1 MTPTDE
7 ALLSLLRLLKQ
18 QDYRFVTPTPA
29 THARVIA
36 RPDRKRARSLED
48 ILGWS
53 LPFEPSVI
61 DPQIMEYLDEA
72 EALMK
77 TDGMLH
83 SLVRVSSLG
92 DCLYVHSAFPT
103 DDQDA
108 VFFGPDSYR
117 FADLIKA
124 EIADHTLGSGKRVVD
139 VGSGA
144 GVGAIVIGRLLPH
157 ASVAM
162 TEINA
167 AALRFARINAA
178 AANVSAT
185 AHHGNCIEGIEGTID
200 IALANPPYLIDAQQ
214 RLYRDGGAF
223 HGGQIS
229 CDMAEAILPR
239 LNRAGRFILYSGSA
253 IICGTDAL
261 KDRLNALAEKHH
273 CTLRYRELDP
283 DVFGEEL
290 ADLAYAEVDRIAL
303 IAAIFERG

>member
-7 ALLSLLRLLKQ
+7 ALLSLLRLLKHHV
-18 QDYRFVTPTPA
+18 YPVVTPTPA
-29 THARVIA
+29 CQARVIVRA
-36 RPDRKRARSLED
+36 DRKRARSLED

-53 LPFEPSVI
+53 LPVEPSVL

-83 SLVRVSSLG
+83 SLARVSSLA

-117 FADLIKA
+117 FADLIRA

-144 GVGAIVIGRLLPH
+144 GVGAIVIGRLLPR

-167 AALRFARINAA
+167 AAPRFA
-178 AANVSAT
+178 
-185 AHHGNCIEGIEGTID
+185 
-200 IALANPPYLIDAQQ
+200 
-214 RLYRDGGAF
+214 
-223 HGGQIS
+223 QIG
-229 CDMAEAILPR
+229 
-239 LNRAGRFILYSGSA
+239 RASGR
-253 IICGTDAL
+253 
-261 KDRLNALAEKHH
+261 
-273 CTLRYRELDP
+273 
-283 DVFGEEL
+283 
-290 ADLAYAEVDRIAL
+290 
-303 IAAIFERG
+303 ER